1 MTSKVK
7 LASWLV
13 VPIKKLTKI
22 GKVEQK
28 IRDTEAKKLAK
39 EKRLRKA
46 KKRRN
51 EQ

>member
-7 LASWLV
+7 LAAWLV
-13 VPIKKLTKI
+13 IPAKKLTKI
-22 GKVEQK
+22 RKIEQK

-46 KKRRN
+46 KKRRRN
-51 EQ
+51 K